1 MTPTQD
7 YLALPDPEAATL
19 ISSRVREWDEQ
30 EPLRYASLGLMA
42 LAVEKR
48 MLWRHVTDKAHILQ
62 QIVAG
67 GQIYTACV
75 QCGVRQEFIASEECP
90 SSPGLPCRSF
100 ARWVRYA
107 APRGYSVVYAALR
120 DCEELA
126 DVPAA
131 DLAQIPASNFHTL
144 KQLSSRV
151 RRTPAVLEAA
161 KTQRAEEFVG
171 TIRRDFP
178 NQHIEHKRALRF
190 NPDESAA
197 ERIEEALDL
206 AMEHGA
212 ANRNDALELL
222 AAMALQAWQEESREQ
237 DTSEGLRVVQ

>member
-19 ISSRVREWDEQ
+19 ISSLIREWDET

-42 LAVEKR
+42 LTVERR
-48 MLWRHVTDKAHILQ
+48 MLWKHV
-62 QIVAG
+62 
-67 GQIYTACV
+67 
-75 QCGVRQEFIASEECP
+75 
-90 SSPGLPCRSF
+90 PGCTSF
-100 ARWVRYA
+100 ASWVRYA

-197 ERIEEALDL
+197 EKIEEALDL

-222 AAMALQAWQEESREQ
+222 AAMALHAWQEESREQ
-237 DTSEGLRVVQ
+237 DTSEDLRVVQ